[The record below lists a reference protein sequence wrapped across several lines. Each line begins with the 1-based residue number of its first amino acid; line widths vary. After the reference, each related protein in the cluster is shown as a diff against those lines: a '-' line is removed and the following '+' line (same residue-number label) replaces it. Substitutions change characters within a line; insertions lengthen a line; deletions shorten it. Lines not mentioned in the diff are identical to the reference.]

1 MKRKPYLTIL
11 NTAAVELINAAVGSF
26 ERLALGDGERTFRYR
41 LVKYGIHPQVMVVNG
56 EEQTIFQVVDDEAA
70 DALISNFR
78 TVGAGVPAMFK
89 GVPVYEGHA
98 DDAGWRAAHP
108 GHKAS
113 AVARIKDLKKEA
125 DGVWAEAVANSSG
138 VELLGGEAPAYTGH
152 SPRWRCVPVAGRPKH
167 YRPVVLWSDA
177 LTNEPNIPGSV
188 IALNDTSYLADAGD
202 NESPEPEKAQPENQ
216 ENDDT
221 MKLTAEAMKALGFAP
236 DAMPTPEEISAAIV
250 KMLGEKTTA
259 EADLVTANS
268 RVTTLESARNQA
280 RDLIIANAV
289 TSGRIT
295 EADKP
300 RWIDAL
306 NADFAGESA
315 KLEKLMPV
323 LNTANHLGQLGGRR
337 GATPDVSGGIDAM
350 NAAVRAYATEKNI
363 DISTGAGWAKAW
375 DGAVKE
381 KPEVFKRG

>member
-1 MKRKPYLTIL
+1 MKRKSYLTIL
-11 NTAAVELINAAVGSF
+11 NDAAVEVINAAVGSF
-26 ERLALGDGERTFRYR
+26 ERLALGAGEKTFRYR
-41 LVKYGIHPQVMVVNG
+41 LVKYGIHPQEMVVNG
-56 EEQTIFQVVDDEAA
+56 VRQTIYQVVDEEAA

-78 TVGAGVPAMFK
+78 SVGAGVAEMFK

-113 AVARIKDLKKEA
+113 AVARIKDLEKEA
-125 DGVWAEAVANSSG
+125 DGVWAEAVANSAG

-152 SPRWRCVPVAGRPKH
+152 SPRWRCVPVSGRPKH
-167 YRPVVLWSDA
+167 YRPVMLWSDA

-188 IALNDTSYLADAGD
+188 IALNDNSYLADAEE

-216 ENDDT
+216 TNDD

-268 RVTTLESARNQA
+268 RVTSLESARNVA

-306 NADFAGESA
+306 NTDFAGEAA
-315 KLEKLMPV
+315 KIEKLMPV
-323 LNTANHLGQLGGRR
+323 LNTSNHLEGLGGRR

-350 NAAVRAYATEKNI
+350 NAAVRAYAAEKSI
-363 DISTGAGWAKAW
+363 DISTGPGWAKAW
-375 DGAVKE
+375 EGAAAA
-381 KPEVFKRG
+381 KPEIFKRG